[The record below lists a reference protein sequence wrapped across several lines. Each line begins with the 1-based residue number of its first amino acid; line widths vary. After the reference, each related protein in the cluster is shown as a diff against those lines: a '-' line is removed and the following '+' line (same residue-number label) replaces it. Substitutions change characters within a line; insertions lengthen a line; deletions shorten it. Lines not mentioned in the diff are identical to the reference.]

1 MARSMS
7 NPPTLIILATPS
19 PTARLGQDDEGTRPA
34 VPDFQHIAQTLDL
47 AMDAELPVVLVASRW
62 VKQQCEVFAPEISC
76 VESELLS
83 PPGQPG
89 QDWVKAVGQAVQACP
104 QANGWLV
111 MPTPM
116 HRVKLDTLRALG
128 GAVCAAPMVCP
139 SYRMHTGYPIGFS
152 SEFYSELV
160 RLQGGLDLRRLL
172 SRYPLL
178 RVDVDDP
185 GVMLEP
191 SADPRSWGV
200 HLSASGPGKRGD

>member
-1 MARSMS
+1 MS
-7 NPPTLIILATPS
+7 YPPTLIILATPS
-19 PTARLGQDDEGTRPA
+19 PTALPGQDDQGARPA

-116 HRVKLDTLRALG
+116 NQIQVATLRQLAS
-128 GAVCAAPMVCP
+128 AVHNSPLVRP
-139 SYRMHTGYPIGFS
+139 SHQMQAGYPLGFS
-152 SEFYSELV
+152 PEFYSELV
-160 RLQGGLDLRRLL
+160 RLNSDSELRRLL
-172 SRYPLL
+172 SRYPM
-178 RVDVDDP
+178 VHIDVDDP
-185 GVMLEP
+185 GVTIGQDASLLSWRP
-191 SADPRSWGV
+191 TPALLQAKDPRS
-200 HLSASGPGKRGD
+200 D